1 MEKDEILR
9 GVPSNSLY
17 DTSTLIPATAAAA
30 YGSIPAPRAAA
41 AVDFR
46 QCVSAKTLALVVF
59 FPCYVIL
66 CSRTNISVK

>member
-17 DTSTLIPATAAAA
+17 DTSTLIPATATAA

-41 AVDFR
+41 VVDFR
-46 QCVSAKTLALVVF
+46 QCISAQKTLALIVSL
-59 FPCYVIL
+59 L
-66 CSRTNISVK
+66 CNLC

>member
-17 DTSTLIPATAAAA
+17 DTSTLIPPTATAA

-41 AVDFR
+41 VVDFR
-46 QCVSAKTLALVVF
+46 QCISAKTLALIVSSLCNTVF
-59 FPCYVIL
+59 
-66 CSRTNISVK
+66 KD

>member
-17 DTSTLIPATAAAA
+17 DTSTLIPATATATAA

-41 AVDFR
+41 VVDFR
-46 QCVSAKTLALVVF
+46 QCISAKTLALIVSLLCNIVF
-59 FPCYVIL
+59 
-66 CSRTNISVK
+66 KD